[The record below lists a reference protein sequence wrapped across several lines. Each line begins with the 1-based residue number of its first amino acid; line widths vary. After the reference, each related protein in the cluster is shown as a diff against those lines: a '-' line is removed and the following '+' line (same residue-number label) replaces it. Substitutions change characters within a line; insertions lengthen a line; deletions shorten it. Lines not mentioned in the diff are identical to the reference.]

1 MKREVETCSLLHSNQ
16 AFGSGLGG
24 RSRFSGQQE
33 RPFLEKG
40 LQALSGGAANIG
52 SWDGNGFGPLLME
65 GLKKGLS
72 EVMGDSWG
80 SVSPWLQGH
89 WGLRFQ

>member
-1 MKREVETCSLLHSNQ
+1 M
-16 AFGSGLGG
+16 GLEMGM
-24 RSRFSGQQE
+24 
-33 RPFLEKG
+33 
-40 LQALSGGAANIG
+40 
-52 SWDGNGFGPLLME
+52 DLLME

-89 WGLRFQ
+89 WGLGFQ